1 MQAYIDGLKLIYNR
15 IKKCD
20 SILKT
25 NHFHIFGLLLKRKDL
40 TDCNLGALNQ
50 FKDKNA
56 KAVYFKQ
63 SFGFSFLRLI
73 NFSLNNIKS
82 ITIKKL

>member
-1 MQAYIDGLKLIYNR
+1 MRVKNKPFSYL
-15 IKKCD
+15 C
-20 SILKT
+20 
-25 NHFHIFGLLLKRKDL
+25 HILKRKDL

-56 KAVYFKQ
+56 KAVYSKQ
-63 SFGFSFLRLI
+63 AFGRSFLRRI